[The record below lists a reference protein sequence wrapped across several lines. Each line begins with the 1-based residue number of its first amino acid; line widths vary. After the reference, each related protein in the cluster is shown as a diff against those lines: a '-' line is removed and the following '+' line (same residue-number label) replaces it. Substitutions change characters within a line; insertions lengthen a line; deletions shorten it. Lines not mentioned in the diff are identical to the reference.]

1 VDKENRESPT
11 AEKSNKENQ
20 ESPAAE
26 KPGKKSL
33 GEMLVEE
40 KLITPKQL
48 EKSLTIQ
55 QEQGGKLSD
64 ILVKEGLVNAETL
77 AIMLSIQLNLPL
89 IDLKRHTI
97 QPKALK
103 LIPEDMARK
112 HILIP
117 LDIVNDSLMV
127 VMADPEDIRTIEDVK
142 AQAKMRVEVSLGV
155 RSDIERAININYRS
169 SGAIEQQMSKLAPT
183 QEEQRVDA
191 PILTTRTPI
200 AETLDLLVAQAVKDR
215 TSDVHIEPQEDRLRI
230 RYRIDGILHDAY
242 SFPLGIHMPL
252 VSRIKILAEMDISE
266 QRRPQDGQFSI
277 KIGDNE
283 VDIRVATMETPY
295 GERVTLRI
303 LDKSLSLF
311 TLTELGFYPDVL
323 NKFKTMLRS
332 PIGMILVSGPTG
344 SGKTTTLYASI
355 NELDRNERNIMTIE
369 DPIEYNFMDINQT
382 QVNKKAGITFASG
395 LRSIMRHDPD
405 IILVGEIRDADTVT
419 TAIQSALTGHLVLSS
434 IHANDSVGVLSRLMD
449 LGVDAAS
456 ISSTLI
462 AIAAQRMVRRLCTNC
477 RTPYQPP
484 EGEMQAFEK
493 EIQEENIT
501 FYTGNG
507 CNLCAN
513 TGYRGRTGIFEF
525 LVMSESIRKMLREKK
540 STSEIREQA
549 ISEGMTTMNKDG
561 MLKVKEG
568 ITSISEVVRNVFS
581 IS

>member
-1 VDKENRESPT
+1 V
-11 AEKSNKENQ
+11 NKENQ
-20 ESPAAE
+20 ESTTTE
-26 KPGKKSL
+26 KSGKQSL

-40 KLITPKQL
+40 KLITPEQL
-48 EKSLTIQ
+48 KNSLTMQ
-55 QEQGGKLSD
+55 REQGGKLSD
-64 ILVKEGLVNAETL
+64 ILVKEGLVKAETL
-77 AIMLSIQLNLPL
+77 AIILSIQLNLPL

-127 VMADPEDIRTIEDVK
+127 VMADPEDIHTIEDVK

-283 VDIRVATMETPY
+283 VDIRVATMETSY

-344 SGKTTTLYASI
+344 SGKTTTLYAAI

-369 DPIEYNFMDINQT
+369 DPVEYNFMDINQT

-449 LGVDAAS
+449 LGVDEAS

-484 EGEMQAFEK
+484 EGEIQAFEK